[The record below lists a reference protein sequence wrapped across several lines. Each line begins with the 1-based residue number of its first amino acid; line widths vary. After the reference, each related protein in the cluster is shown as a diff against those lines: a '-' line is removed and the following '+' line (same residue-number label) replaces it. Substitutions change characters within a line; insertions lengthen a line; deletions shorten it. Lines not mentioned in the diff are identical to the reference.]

1 MVRRVERPDAD
12 PAEVRL
18 AGRARPVSG
27 QRAHRPEFGAD
38 LPARVQSLA
47 GAPHDGSAKLWF
59 IWRMLSLRREH
70 AELFRD
76 GSYEGLAVEGPLA
89 RHVVAFA
96 RRHEGR
102 TLVVI
107 AGRLF
112 AGIPSGGAEGGA
124 PALPDVAAWRGTRV
138 VLPDGLGSAKL
149 ANVLTGEALVA
160 DGNVVPL
167 EGAFCWMPWAA
178 FIQIAEPS
186 A

>member
-1 MVRRVERPDAD
+1 
-12 PAEVRL
+12 
-18 AGRARPVSG
+18 
-27 QRAHRPEFGAD
+27 
-38 LPARVQSLA
+38 
-47 GAPHDGSAKLWF
+47 
-59 IWRMLSLRREH
+59 
-70 AELFRD
+70 
-76 GSYEGLAVEGPLA
+76 
-89 RHVVAFA
+89 VAFA

-112 AGIPSGGAEGGA
+112 AAVARGGADGGT
-124 PALPDVAAWRGTRV
+124 PSLPEADAWRGTRV
-138 VLPDGLGSAKL
+138 VLPDGLGGARL
-149 ANVLTGEALVA
+149 ANVLTGEAPVA